1 MPCKHYRQNK
11 AKIKEK
17 TFKTMAIIEKKIK
30 IPLKKGSLPEINVIE
45 NAIIKAGLEPVRW
58 AIVDINEN
66 EYTILANGIQK

>member
-1 MPCKHYRQNK
+1 
-11 AKIKEK
+11 
-17 TFKTMAIIEKKIK
+17 MAIIEKKIK